1 MSDTSSL
8 KPQDYAFED
17 WQRLHEA
24 DPVAFEARR
33 KEALESVIQSAPQEL
48 QPRLRGLQF
57 RVDMERS
64 RAGSDLAACLKA
76 QSMMWDSLLKLRDA
90 LSELSEVQKGGA
102 LGAVARRQVEMRM
115 ATVIPFRQAARPASD
130 EQRDEH

>member
-1 MSDTSSL
+1 MSDLSNL

-17 WQRLHEA
+17 WRRLHET

-33 KEALESVIQSAPQEL
+33 KEALESVIESAPACL

-57 RVDMERS
+57 RVDMERA

-76 QSMMWDSLLKLRDA
+76 QSMMWDSLHKLRDA
-90 LSELSEVQKGGA
+90 LAELSNVQRSGA
-102 LGAVARRQVEMRM
+102 LGAVARKQVELRM
-115 ATVIPFRQAARPASD
+115 ATVIPFRQASRPASD
-130 EQRDEH
+130 GQKT